1 MNQNCALDQELISH
15 QRGFPPVEGRR
26 TWGVRSELNHFEL
39 MDRSHQSVLV
49 HEAWVIYIE
58 RKAYIA
64 APGLDLKKLGDCTN
78 AGSTSLTLGLTAIYQ
93 VALCKILIESQIE
106 SRFNLDFSET
116 NLSDP
121 D

>member
-1 MNQNCALDQELISH
+1 L
-15 QRGFPPVEGRR
+15 
-26 TWGVRSELNHFEL
+26 GVRSELNHFEL

-116 NLSDP
+116 NLSEP
-121 D
+121 G